1 MLGHHPRPI
10 MTRLYATTLVATM
23 LSIACSH
30 GEPIGP
36 LQHEH
41 TVVNLD
47 RAELSRIRLTMEAG
61 ELRVKG
67 GAAKLAEA
75 DFTYNVAAWKPSV
88 VQNLNR
94 TPPELSITQATGVS
108 TSGNTTN
115 RWELALNDQ
124 QPLEII
130 AHLGAGEAHMTLG
143 ALNLRNVE
151 LTVGAGEVDMDL
163 RGQPTT
169 SYSVSIHG
177 GVGTATVHLPSTVA
191 ISAKASGGL
200 GDINVSGLEQRD
212 GRWIN
217 PRATSSP
224 VTIDLDVHGGIGE
237 IRLEAE

>member
-1 MLGHHPRPI
+1 
-10 MTRLYATTLVATM
+10 MTRLCATTLAATM

-30 GEPIGP
+30 GVPTGP
-36 LQHEH
+36 VQHEH

-47 RAELSRIRLTMEAG
+47 RSELSRIRLSMEAG
-61 ELRVKG
+61 ELHVKG
-67 GAAKLAEA
+67 GASKLAEA
-75 DFTYNVAAWKPSV
+75 DFTYNVAAWKPAV

-94 TPPELSITQATGVS
+94 TPPELSITQPAGVS
-108 TSGNTTN
+108 ASGDTTN

-124 QPLEII
+124 QPLELI
-130 AHLGAGEAHMTLG
+130 AHVGAGEAHMTLG
-143 ALNLRNVE
+143 GLNLRNVE

-177 GVGTATVHLPSTVA
+177 GVGTATVHLPSTVV

-217 PRATSSP
+217 PRAAASP
-224 VTIDLDVHGGIGE
+224 VTIDLDVHGGVGE

>member
-1 MLGHHPRPI
+1 
-10 MTRLYATTLVATM
+10 M

-30 GEPIGP
+30 GVPTGP
-36 LQHEH
+36 VQHEH

-47 RAELSRIRLTMEAG
+47 RSELSRIRLTMEAG
-61 ELRVKG
+61 ELHVKG
-67 GAAKLAEA
+67 GASKLAEA
-75 DFTYNVAAWKPSV
+75 DFTYNVAAWKPAV

-94 TPPELSITQATGVS
+94 TPPELSITQPTGVS
-108 TSGNTTN
+108 ASGDTTN
-115 RWELALNDQ
+115 RWELALSDQ

-130 AHLGAGEAHMTLG
+130 AHLGAGEAHMNIG
-143 ALNLRNVE
+143 GLNLRNVE

-163 RGQPTT
+163 RGQPAT

-177 GVGTATVHLPSTVA
+177 GVGTAVVHLPSTVA

-217 PRATSSP
+217 PRAAASP
-224 VTIDLDVHGGIGE
+224 VTIDLDVHGGVGE

>member
-10 MTRLYATTLVATM
+10 MTRLCATTLAATM
-23 LSIACSH
+23 LSFACSH
-30 GEPIGP
+30 GEPAGP
-36 LQHEH
+36 LQHDH
-41 TVVNLD
+41 TVINLD
-47 RAELSRIRLTMEAG
+47 RSELSRIRLTMEAG
-61 ELRVKG
+61 ELHVKG
-67 GAAKLAEA
+67 GASKLAEA

-94 TPPELSITQATGVS
+94 TPPELSITQATGGS
-108 TSGNTTN
+108 TSGNATN
-115 RWELALNDQ
+115 RWDLALNDQ
-124 QPLEII
+124 QPLELI
-130 AHLGAGEAHMTLG
+130 AHLGAGEAHMNLG

-177 GVGTATVHLPSTVA
+177 GVGTAVVHLPSTVA
-191 ISAKASGGL
+191 ISAKASGGI

-224 VTIDLDVHGGIGE
+224 VTIDLDVHGGVGE